1 MVWRRPQHTT
11 GDGAAWSIKGQDGA
25 AGGHSGG
32 DVVLLPGRASAGTA
46 TCVATHAVY
55 CSNIVGGQAA
65 CDAESACAYDSG
77 NTVCTAADAA
87 VCTAE
92 AANGA
97 AACAGAGACTY
108 HSGDGAIKLADADG
122 NAVVTVRD
130 NLVTIQQPVSIQL
143 SASDINAGHAGIQSN
158 GDITTSGDV
167 HASGANV
174 ETLVASV
181 SISTPSIISP
191 TDSITMG
198 DDDTFTLGRP
208 VHTSGDGQD
217 FIIAG
222 QDGAPGGNG
231 GDLVLQAG
239 SHDGGTSHG
248 QV

>member
-1 MVWRRPQHTT
+1 
-11 GDGAAWSIKGQDGA
+11 
-25 AGGHSGG
+25 
-32 DVVLLPGRASAGTA
+32 
-46 TCVATHAVY
+46 
-55 CSNIVGGQAA
+55 
-65 CDAESACAYDSG
+65 
-77 NTVCTAADAA
+77 
-87 VCTAE
+87 
-92 AANGA
+92 
-97 AACAGAGACTY
+97 
-108 HSGDGAIKLADADG
+108 
-122 NAVVTVRD
+122 
-130 NLVTIQQPVSIQL
+130 
-143 SASDINAGHAGIQSN
+143 
-158 GDITTSGDV
+158 V

-248 QV
+248 QVQLAGASGVPVVSVTDTLVLVEQPLTIQLSANL